1 MKLHKLLLVLFAFSL
16 TFATNF
22 ATAQDDDMS
31 SEEEMTMEQWQAQ
44 MDELTVRKNDL
55 MNQLNGLNRDVDALR
70 KQSSDLDAGVTKGE
84 NDLYG
89 SVGSTKTGV
98 AEYRGK
104 FEAVEKMVNSLNC
117 GSASQ
122 SMIDSVN
129 KQVGTVGAS
138 KIRCLNEFW
147 DRYTKMTTKMASCK
161 PAGPSG
167 YTVVKGDCLWKI
179 AGMSNIYGNPRLWP
193 ALWEANRDG
202 ISGLTP
208 TANKRT
214 AMKVTNPNL
223 IYPGQILKVPALTD
237 AQKKDYLAK
246 KYSARNWRSGSTRKS
261 VTTTTKTTTKTDEKT
276 DTKK

>member
-147 DRYTKMTTKMASCK
+147 DRYNKMTTKMAGCK